1 MSESQNIEYKES
13 WRDEYLKYLKAKI
26 TYEHPDIA
34 NVFYRAGYIEAWGR
48 GIQKIC
54 DECKVLGAELP
65 RYEIIGNGI
74 RVHFKALKSTLIE
87 DFKELKRHISDA
99 LDDAL
104 VQRIIEE
111 LKSNPAISQKE
122 IAERAGS
129 TRRTIQRKMEELVKD
144 NVIERVGGKRY
155 GHWQIMK

>member
-1 MSESQNIEYKES
+1 MYVIRRK
-13 WRDEYLKYLKAKI
+13 RDLLKFS
-26 TYEHPDIA
+26 
-34 NVFYRAGYIEAWGR
+34 N
-48 GIQKIC
+48 
-54 DECKVLGAELP
+54 
-65 RYEIIGNGI
+65 
-74 RVHFKALKSTLIE
+74 KSIPVC
-87 DFKELKRHISDA
+87 
-99 LDDAL
+99 L

-122 IAERAGS
+122 IAGS

>member
-1 MSESQNIEYKES
+1 MYVIRRK
-13 WRDEYLKYLKAKI
+13 RDLLKFSNKS
-26 TYEHPDIA
+26 
-34 NVFYRAGYIEAWGR
+34 
-48 GIQKIC
+48 
-54 DECKVLGAELP
+54 
-65 RYEIIGNGI
+65 I
-74 RVHFKALKSTLIE
+74 RVC
-87 DFKELKRHISDA
+87 
-99 LDDAL
+99 L

-122 IAERAGS
+122 IAGS

>member
-1 MSESQNIEYKES
+1 MIRRK
-13 WRDEYLKYLKAKI
+13 RDLLKFSNKS
-26 TYEHPDIA
+26 
-34 NVFYRAGYIEAWGR
+34 
-48 GIQKIC
+48 
-54 DECKVLGAELP
+54 
-65 RYEIIGNGI
+65 I
-74 RVHFKALKSTLIE
+74 RVC
-87 DFKELKRHISDA
+87 
-99 LDDAL
+99 L

-122 IAERAGS
+122 IAGS